1 MKTNVLYLLV
11 GKSGCGKTTVAD
23 MLLDEYEGTKV
34 VKSVTTRPKRKP
46 DEDDY
51 YFLTEEEYDK
61 ANLVQHAKFSGYRY
75 GATFDEVEQ
84 SSFFVI
90 APEGIPELYK
100 CYRRPMI
107 AIYIDTTDEFR
118 KEKMLY
124 RGDTEEA
131 ADRRI
136 KHDNEAFGTIPA
148 YIPTVVVDGN
158 DTLDNVYDKVNAIV
172 KRFFF

>member
-1 MKTNVLYLLV
+1 MQTRVLYLLI
-11 GKSGCGKTTVAD
+11 GKSGCGKTTIAD
-23 MLLDEYEGTKV
+23 LLLKAYPGTHA

-51 YFLTEEEYDK
+51 YFYTEDEYDK
-61 ANLVQHAKFSGYRY
+61 ANLVQHATFSGYRY
-75 GATFDEVEQ
+75 GATLEEVER

-90 APEGIPELYK
+90 APEGIPELYAS
-100 CYRRPMI
+100 YDRPML

-118 KEKMLY
+118 KDKMLF

-131 ADRRI
+131 AERRI
-136 KHDNEAFGTIPA
+136 KHDNESFGTIPA

-158 DTLDNVYDKVNAIV
+158 DTLENVYNKVNAIV
-172 KRFFF
+172 ERFQ